1 LREVIQQDPK
11 RADAYYEMGKLQL
24 EQGDAKGAVQSLEA
38 AIKASPDSDYIHYQ
52 LAMAYRR
59 DSRNEDAQREIKLY
73 QSLKD
78 RQRGHG
84 DVPQTN

>member
-1 LREVIQQDPK
+1 MIQQDPS

-24 EQGDAKGAVQSLEA
+24 EQGDTKAAVQSLEA

-59 DSRNEDAQREIKLY
+59 DSRNEDAQREIKVY

-84 DVPQTN
+84 DVPQSN